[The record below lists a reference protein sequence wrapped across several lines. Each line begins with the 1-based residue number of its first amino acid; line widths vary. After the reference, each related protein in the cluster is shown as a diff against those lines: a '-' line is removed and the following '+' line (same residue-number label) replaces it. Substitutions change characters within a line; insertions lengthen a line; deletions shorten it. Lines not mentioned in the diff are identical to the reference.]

1 MTDSRKSMVDVMGAS
16 VWTLLLSI
24 LLAPVQSEA
33 RPEAFWCSLL
43 IPGWGQYQLDL
54 GNSATRFAAAEVGL
68 WAAYFGLEHVES
80 IRSDTYRTYA
90 SSHSGAFTAGK
101 GTRFFDDLGFYDSRE
116 QHNRLAR
123 IDDGPEAEL
132 YPATTGFS
140 WEWDDRSSRERY
152 RELRNS
158 AANAG
163 RQALFVGGLILA
175 NHLVSAIHAGRASQR
190 QRADLSSS
198 PALHT
203 DIAVGPIATGGGSL
217 LTTRWR

>member
-1 MTDSRKSMVDVMGAS
+1 MAGVIGAS

-24 LLAPVQSEA
+24 LLAPIQSEA
-33 RPEAFWCSLL
+33 RPGAFWRSLL
-43 IPGWGQYQLDL
+43 IPGWGQRQFDL

-90 SSHSGAFTAGK
+90 SSHSGASTDGK
-101 GTRFFDDLGFYDSRE
+101 DKQFFDDLGFYDSRE

-132 YPATTGFS
+132 YPATAGFS
-140 WEWDDRSSRERY
+140 WQWDDHSSRERY

-158 AANAG
+158 AANVD

-190 QRADLSSS
+190 QRDDLSSS
-198 PALHT
+198 SALHT
-203 DIAVGPIATGGGSL
+203 DIAIGPISTGGGIL
-217 LTTRWR
+217 LATRWR